1 MLTNDWLTT
10 TPILIALVLAL
21 FKAIDYSVTW
31 GRLQQRTYVQT
42 EFELLKIDRKEPQ
55 RTPGRVFFNVVILI
69 FSLLVFV
76 YDGFFVKAII
86 ESRDSIEWNSSWILV
101 FLMFFIIAVV
111 LPILLSWDTLK
122 GMLKKQ
128 TKIEWSTTLQIN
140 GEPSSVFRHCQIVL
154 LNMGANI
161 ISLDR
166 DSGEILARLRRYKI
180 SVKVEA
186 TDNDASSSILVESYT
201 AIPTIM
207 PDPGGGDRKNI
218 EEFVKGFYK
227 LEH

>member
-10 TPILIALVLAL
+10 TPILIALVLVL
-21 FKAIDYSVTW
+21 LKAIDYSVSW
-31 GRLQQRTYVQT
+31 GRLQQRTYVQA

-55 RTPGRVFFNVVILI
+55 RIPWRVFINVAILI

-76 YDGFFVKAII
+76 YDGFFVKALI
-86 ESRDSIEWNSSWILV
+86 ESRDSIQLNLSWVLL
-101 FLMFFIIAVV
+101 FLMFVIIAVV
-111 LPILLSWDTLK
+111 LPILLSWDALI

-128 TKIEWSTTLQIN
+128 TKIERSATLQIN

-166 DSGEILARLRRYKI
+166 NSGEILARLRRYKI

-207 PDPGGGDRKNI
+207 PDSGGGDRKNI

-227 LEH
+227 LKH